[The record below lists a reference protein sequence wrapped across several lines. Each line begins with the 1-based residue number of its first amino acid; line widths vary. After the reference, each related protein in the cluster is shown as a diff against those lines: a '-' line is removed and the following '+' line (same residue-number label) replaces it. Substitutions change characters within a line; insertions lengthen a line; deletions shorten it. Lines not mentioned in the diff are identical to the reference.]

1 MSSHPEIMPD
11 FLTIEIVKSP
21 SYSDPFPCYFYPLE
35 KEKIRKSEHQTQGFA
50 GGLHTASMEAFAG
63 YERVV
68 GASRKSGS
76 EYILPFLNGTTAS
89 PYGKENISNKIV
101 L

>member
-1 MSSHPEIMPD
+1 
-11 FLTIEIVKSP
+11 
-21 SYSDPFPCYFYPLE
+21 
-35 KEKIRKSEHQTQGFA
+35 
-50 GGLHTASMEAFAG
+50 MEAFAG